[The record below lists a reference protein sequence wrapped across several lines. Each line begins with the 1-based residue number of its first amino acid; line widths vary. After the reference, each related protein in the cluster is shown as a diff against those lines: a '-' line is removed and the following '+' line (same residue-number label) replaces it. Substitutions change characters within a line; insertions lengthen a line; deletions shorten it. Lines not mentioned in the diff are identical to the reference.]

1 MYNVLVMDRA
11 EYEEIYSRLAK
22 ERRVLEN
29 RRAEMEAALADISKQ
44 IESLQETM
52 SNLSPLA
59 GYTLFEDSLAKLG
72 ITDATRKVLSLE
84 RDVWMSVSEIKTKMI
99 DLGYDFSKYSAPD
112 ASIHTTLK
120 RLVEAEKAESKKEE
134 WRIFYKFKEMDD
146 DIPF

>member
-1 MYNVLVMDRA
+1 MDKA
-11 EYEEIYSRLAK
+11 EYETMYAQLGK
-22 ERRVLEN
+22 ERRALEN
-29 RRAEMEAALADISKQ
+29 RRAEMEANLADISKQ

-52 SNLSPLA
+52 SNLAPLA
-59 GYTLFEDSLAKLG
+59 GYTLFEESLAKLG

-84 RDVWMSVSEIKTKMI
+84 SEEWMSVSEIKTKMT

-134 WRIFYKFKEMDD
+134 WRIFYKFKGTDE